1 LPIRVQI
8 YEDNDDV
15 REMLVILI
23 RNSPGFEP
31 AGAFINCRNIVENIN
46 EMSPDVVLMDLDM
59 PEVNG
64 FQGIQMIRNIND
76 KLPVLVLTIF
86 EDDESLF
93 ESLCLGAHGYLLKGS
108 SPSQI
113 LQAVEDVFKG
123 GAPMSP
129 SIARKVVATFSK
141 FSPRNNQDFNLS
153 PREKEILASLVKGNS
168 YKLVAAE
175 LAISIQTVKTHIKN
189 VYEKLHV
196 HSQSEAVAKAIR
208 ERLV

>member
-1 LPIRVQI
+1 MAIRVQI

-15 REMLVILI
+15 REMLSILI
-23 RNSPGFEP
+23 NNSPGFEW
-31 AGAFINCRNIVENIN
+31 AGAFMNCRGIVENIN
-46 EMSPDVVLMDLDM
+46 EHKPDVILMDLDM

-64 FQGIQMIRNIND
+64 LQGIEIVHKMNQA
-76 KLPVLVLTIF
+76 LPVLVLTVF
-86 EDDESLF
+86 DDDQSLF
-93 ESLCLGAHGYLLKGS
+93 DSLCLGAHGYLLKGS
-108 SPSQI
+108 SPAQI
-113 LQAVEDVFKG
+113 LQATEDVYNG

-129 SIARKVVATFSK
+129 TIARKVVATFSK
-141 FSPRNNQDFNLS
+141 FSSRNGQDVNLS
-153 PREKEILASLVKGNS
+153 PREKEILTSMVKGNS

-175 LAISIQTVKTHIKN
+175 LSISIQTVKTHIKN